1 MIAKQSTIRRII
13 ALIRP
18 HQKSFFL
25 GLAAMVFTAL
35 TNLALPYIFGRGLID
50 NVLTTQDFRL
60 LNIIAVGLV
69 LLFLVK
75 GFFSYASQYLLAYV
89 GQKIVLDL
97 RNRLF
102 AHLQEMPLPF
112 YEQHKAGDLISHMT
126 ADLTI
131 LENSIIKDLANL
143 IQQVIIGGGTLLIIF
158 VIHWRLS
165 LVTLIV
171 FPMMTW
177 VFTKFSR
184 KIRKVA
190 RKRQDKFGDLT
201 AVLEEMLYGI
211 RIIKAFNLADVSV
224 GRFKAENQANFESGM
239 KTVQMQST
247 MTPTLELLLVM
258 GVSGVLWFGGGE
270 VIRGNLSAG
279 ELVAFFGYVALLANP
294 VTALARIVAT
304 LQQAFAAA
312 DRVFDLLD
320 QKPTIVDLPDA
331 KELGEVSGR
340 VTFREVSFRYPGEDK
355 LVLDRVNLDVAPGEV
370 VAIVGP
376 SGAGKTTLV
385 NLIPRFYDPTAG
397 EILVDGIPIT
407 KVTQR
412 SLRQKIGLVPQ
423 ETILFGVSV
432 RENIRYGRLDATDE
446 EVEAAAKAA
455 NAHEF
460 IVKLPQGYD
469 TVLGEKG
476 QGLSGGQRQRLA
488 IARAVLKNPR
498 ILILDEATSAL
509 DTESERLVQEA
520 LERLMKNRTTF
531 IIAHRLSTIINA
543 DRILVLN
550 DGRIQ
555 ESGTHGALMEQNGL
569 YSKLYE
575 MQYTRGR

>member
-131 LENSIIKDLANL
+131 LEDSIIKDLANL

-279 ELVAFFGYVALLANP
+279 ELIAFFGYVALLANP

>member
-279 ELVAFFGYVALLANP
+279 ELIAFFGYVALLANP

>member
-18 HQKSFFL
+18 HQKAFFL

-279 ELVAFFGYVALLANP
+279 ELIAFFGYVALLANP